1 MIVGSAQPADS
12 NKIMGERFLPDSL
25 ISHYRILSKLGE
37 GGMAEVYLARD
48 MKLGRRVAMKFLPLE
63 TAADQHARRR
73 LVREAQA
80 AATLEHQ
87 NICAIYEVG
96 EADGHTFI
104 VMQYVD
110 GATLYKFLQ
119 GRALDVP
126 TALSLSV
133 QIADALREAHS
144 HGIIHRD
151 LKPQNIMI
159 TPRQQAK
166 VMDFGLAKVV
176 DSAEAVES
184 EAKTRSLLTTPG
196 TIIGTIPYMSPEQV
210 RGERTDERSDIFS
223 FGVVFYEM
231 LTGYQPFA
239 AANGV
244 ATISAILTKEPE
256 PIQQYLPSCPATLER
271 IVRKCLA
278 KDKGQRYQTMNEV
291 AAELALVQA
300 EDDNGRKEASTAFDL
315 STGETA
321 AVAAA
326 GTKRKSVFR
335 SHPIAIVTAVLLV
348 LATTAILTYVWKS
361 RRVTESRRPEIRITC
376 CSTSGKSVRRSC
388 SGLFR

>member
-1 MIVGSAQPADS
+1 
-12 NKIMGERFLPDSL
+12 MGERFLPDSL

-37 GGMAEVYLARD
+37 GGMAEVYLAQD
-48 MKLGRRVAMKFLPLE
+48 MKLGRRVAMKFLPPE
-63 TAADQHARRR
+63 TSADQHARRR

-133 QIADALREAHS
+133 QIADALTEAHS

-159 TPRQQAK
+159 TARQQAK
-166 VMDFGLAKVV
+166 VMDFGLAKVM
-176 DSAEAVES
+176 DGAEVVES

-210 RGERTDERSDIFS
+210 RGERIDERSDIFS
-223 FGVVFYEM
+223 FGVLFYEM

-256 PIQQYLPSCPATLER
+256 PIQQYLPSCPAALER

-278 KDKGQRYQTMNEV
+278 KDKEQRYQTMNEV
-291 AAELALVQA
+291 ATELALVQA
-300 EDDNGRKEASTAFDL
+300 EA
-315 STGETA
+315 
-321 AVAAA
+321 
-326 GTKRKSVFR
+326 
-335 SHPIAIVTAVLLV
+335 
-348 LATTAILTYVWKS
+348 
-361 RRVTESRRPEIRITC
+361 
-376 CSTSGKSVRRSC
+376 
-388 SGLFR
+388 